1 MGPKAVV
8 PLRARPDLAG
18 VAPYV
23 SPQLPAR
30 VRLNTNESPY
40 PPPRAVVAEALGA
53 LSHAALNRYP
63 NRGATPLYDA
73 LARHTSW
80 PREGLWVANGS
91 NEVFLHLFL
100 AFGGPGR
107 TSITFEPT
115 YSLHTLVARIAGTR
129 TITRGRADGWAV
141 DLGDARAALEAERP
155 EIVVLCSPNNPT
167 GTLEPLDALC
177 DLASRA
183 PGLVVVDEAYAEFA
197 EPSSSAAGI
206 LSEHPNVVVVRT
218 FSKAWGLAGV
228 RLGYLLAAPEVIA
241 EMATVRLPYHL
252 SAPTQAFGL
261 AALAHAPEAAEA
273 ARAVMQERDRVI
285 TELTGLGLETWPSHA
300 NFVLFEVKDADAV
313 WRGLLERGV
322 LVRSYGGQ
330 PGLEGCLRVTAGLPG
345 ESDEFLSALAEVLD
359 A

>member
-1 MGPKAVV
+1 M
-8 PLRARPDLAG
+8 PLQARADLAG
-18 VAPYV
+18 EAPYV

-30 VRLNTNESPY
+30 MRLNTNESPY
-40 PPPRAVVAEALGA
+40 PPPRSVVEEATGA
-53 LSHAALNRYP
+53 LSATALNRYP
-63 NRGATPLYDA
+63 DRDATSLYAA
-73 LARHTSW
+73 LSAHTNW
-80 PREGLWVANGS
+80 PQEGLWVANGS

-115 YSLHTLVARIAGTR
+115 YSLHSLIARIAATR
-129 TITRGRADGWAV
+129 TITRRRADGWAV
-141 DLGDARAALEAERP
+141 DLEEALEVLEAERP

-167 GTLEPLDALC
+167 GTLEPLDAVS
-177 DLASRA
+177 DLAVRA
-183 PGLVVVDEAYAEFA
+183 SGLVVVDEAYAEFA
-197 EPSSSAAGI
+197 EPSDSAVGL
-206 LSEHPNVVVVRT
+206 LSEHRNVVVVRT

-273 ARAVMQERDRVI
+273 ARAVVEERDRLIV
-285 TELTGLGLETWPSHA
+285 ELAGLGLKTWPSHA
-300 NFVLFEVKDADAV
+300 NFVLFEVGDPGAV
-313 WRGLLERGV
+313 WKRLLERGV
-322 LVRSYGGQ
+322 LVRSYEGQ
-330 PGLEGCLRVTAGLPG
+330 PGLERCLRVTAGLP
-345 ESDEFLSALAEVLD
+345 EETDEFLSALAEVLD